1 MNKILR
7 KNKDRSRAGNR
18 PSGGHHDIFF
28 KACYS
33 SPACAFELFQ
43 LAFSKKELAAFDWR
57 RLKSEKDSFE
67 DKRADLVFSVPLKN
81 KPGKKARIFFL
92 LEHKSRFSR
101 WIYHQILKY
110 KTFIIGESL
119 KRGED
124 DCLVIAVLFYHG
136 KRPWKWPK
144 SLKKG
149 LWSGI
154 LPEIPSSLEKD
165 VVNYGIR
172 LVDAH
177 GPRAKR
183 AIADRGFKSRGFLS
197 ALKRAWDLKPDEG
210 ELSEAL
216 SLFDSWTGDRDD
228 LALNVGS
235 YFRSSVPGMTKKLWE
250 RIEREAVRKGIFSKG
265 GSMNIR
271 EYIKE
276 EGLQEGLQ
284 KGMRAGMRKGIQ
296 KGHKE
301 VALNMLNAE
310 ADMAFIA
317 KVTGLSEREIRKLK
331 NGG

>member
-1 MNKILR
+1 M
-7 KNKDRSRAGNR
+7 
-18 PSGGHHDIFF
+18 
-28 KACYS
+28 
-33 SPACAFELFQ
+33 
-43 LAFSKKELAAFDWR
+43 
-57 RLKSEKDSFE
+57 
-67 DKRADLVFSVPLKN
+67 
-81 KPGKKARIFFL
+81 
-92 LEHKSRFSR
+92 
-101 WIYHQILKY
+101 
-110 KTFIIGESL
+110 
-119 KRGED
+119 
-124 DCLVIAVLFYHG
+124 
-136 KRPWKWPK
+136 
-144 SLKKG
+144 
-149 LWSGI
+149 
-154 LPEIPSSLEKD
+154 PEIPSSLEKD
-165 VVNYGIR
+165 VINYGIR

-197 ALKRAWDLKPDEG
+197 ALKRAWDLKPEEG

-235 YFRSSVPGMTKKLWE
+235 YFRSSVPGMTKELWE

-284 KGMRAGMRKGIQ
+284 KGMRAGMQKGMQEGIQAGIQVGMQ

-301 VALNMLNAE
+301 VALNMIQEDLDASL
-310 ADMAFIA
+310 IA
-317 KVTGLSEREIRKLK
+317 KVTGLPEREIRKLK